1 MFNTVADEATSVMEN
16 PNPITM
22 SDGGSLERV
31 ERSDEED
38 GDGFDLDVKLPED
51 SLFDIEDYLKMY
63 EVASK
68 PKQFKILTALAENNE
83 LSTSELSMVLGEA
96 DNALHYPLRTLKEVA
111 LIRNR
116 RDPNTGTEETYSY
129 YELTDMG
136 RIVLTEGVREGVKIL
151 ARQESALE
159 DKYSK

>member
-1 MFNTVADEATSVMEN
+1 MET
-16 PNPITM
+16 PKPTPM
-22 SDGGSLERV
+22 TDGGSLERV
-31 ERSDEED
+31 DRPDKED
-38 GDGFDLDVKLPED
+38 GNGFDLDVELPED
-51 SLFDIEDYLKMY
+51 SIFDIEDYLKMY

-68 PKQFKILTALAENNE
+68 PKQFKILTALAESNE

-96 DNALHYPLRTLKEVA
+96 DNALHYPLRTLKDVA

-116 RDPNTGTEETYSY
+116 RDPNTGTKETYSY

-136 RIVLTEGVREGVKIL
+136 RTVLTEGIREGVKIL
-151 ARQESALE
+151 AREESALE